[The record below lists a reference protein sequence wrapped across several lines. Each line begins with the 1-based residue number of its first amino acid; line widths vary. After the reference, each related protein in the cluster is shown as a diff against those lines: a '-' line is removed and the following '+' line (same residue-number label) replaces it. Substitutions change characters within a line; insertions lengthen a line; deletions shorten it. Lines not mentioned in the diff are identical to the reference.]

1 MPERGRGGLLGK
13 TPLKLEDTE
22 GVVQTPFDL
31 GWTSTSA
38 IINVLATSE
47 RIRVTRGSSVTVTT
61 CVSSDTVRNHPH
73 DSHLDGTNSSDTAT
87 LQEECDAASPHDTW
101 FRVGRHSI
109 TCDKSVLE
117 ACQRQRFPEQPGDHV
132 MA

>member
-1 MPERGRGGLLGK
+1 MPERGRGGFPDE

-22 GVVQTPFDL
+22 GVAQTPFGL

-38 IINVLATSE
+38 IINVLATCE
-47 RIRVTRGSSVTVTT
+47 RTRVTRGSSVTVTT

-87 LQEECDAASPHDTW
+87 LQEECDAASPHDIG
-101 FRVGRHSI
+101 FRG
-109 TCDKSVLE
+109 
-117 ACQRQRFPEQPGDHV
+117 GDTRSR
-132 MA
+132 ATSQC